1 MPGPRHPMVAPALTL
16 SRMRGSGGM
25 TLIEVL
31 SATLVLSLGLLALA
45 SLQIT
50 AMRAN
55 AYARDLSQA
64 TAIAKTCMEELLA
77 APYSSLQ
84 KMTESRNANIR
95 GFSARTAAEPLVPQ
109 TAGVLLTVNVTWR
122 QGERTHSMKLQSLRK
137 PS

>member
-1 MPGPRHPMVAPALTL
+1 MTMPGPRHSMPPPVLTP

-31 SATLVLSLGLLALA
+31 AATLVLSLGLLALG

-84 KMTESRNANIR
+84 KVTESD
-95 GFSARTAAEPLVPQ
+95 
-109 TAGVLLTVNVTWR
+109 
-122 QGERTHSMKLQSLRK
+122 RK
-137 PS
+137 SVV